1 MNWKA
6 LVCLFLGHK
15 FDMPEVRFD
24 CLYFCRRGCG
34 HEYAGRTL
42 DDLKKMPAVDPSD
55 IDYGSNA

>member
-6 LVCLFLGHK
+6 IVCFFLGHK
-15 FDMPEVRFD
+15 FNMLEVRLD
-24 CLYFCRRGCG
+24 RLHFCQRGCG
-34 HEYAGRTL
+34 RECAGRTL